1 MDVGSWV
8 PTAGDGTANFTPAY
22 LLLDHRNGSGPTPT
36 LLDDGPS
43 NDVTRLDGR
52 ERYITDQAYRDFTT
66 IIQVLILVGSLL
78 GE

>member
-8 PTAGDGTANFTPAY
+8 PTAGDGTANFTPAN
-22 LLLDHRNGSGPTPT
+22 LLLDSHNGSGPTPWDNG
-36 LLDDGPS
+36 LS
-43 NDVTRLDGR
+43 NNGQQ
-52 ERYITDQAYRDFTT
+52 RYITDQAYRDFTT